1 MSQRLADAVVW
12 AVTGVVT
19 ARPDL
24 VLLADRLD
32 AAARTRREL
41 DAGEQIVLLLVAETL
56 RRVTA
61 QRERVT

>member
-41 DAGEQIVLLLVAETL
+41 DAGEQIVLLRVAETL